1 MLRPGVR
8 EHEIVAMAMQRLFE
22 LGSEQVEAINAVSG
36 DRCNPHPHV
45 FSDRLLRPGD
55 QAFFDVIHSFM
66 GYRTCYYRTFNVGG
80 VTQSQIDA
88 YKQCREWLDNAIE
101 LVRPGTT
108 TDQIAA
114 VWPTAQELGFPDEQ
128 ACFGLQFGHGLGVG
142 LYEAPMISRVHS
154 LEHPIEIEEGMVF
167 ALETYCAASDGESAA
182 RIEEEVVV
190 TSTGTASSR
199 SSPPT
204 SCSSA
209 ARPTCA
215 APTCSSASPR
225 LSEHVRG
232 IEMGRVQDR
241 VVIVTGGAGGI
252 GAATCQA
259 VAAEGA
265 KVVVADLD
273 ASAAQAVADA
283 IVASG
288 GTAVSVGV
296 DVTDRV
302 QVQAMV
308 QKAVDSFG
316 ALNVIFNNAGMN
328 RPRNFMDIDEENFES
343 IVRVNAWGVI
353 VCTQEAAKQMIAQ
366 GSGGKIINTG
376 SIAGRQG
383 FWDFVPYCVAKF
395 GVRRHHPGDGP
406 RPHRARHH
414 RQRVRARRRRHARCG
429 SASTRTSARS
439 TPSPRNRT
447 RCASSQPARSWDAP
461 PHQRELTPFL
471 VYLASPE
478 SDYMTGQMYMVD
490 GGQVLV

>member
-1 MLRPGVR
+1 
-8 EHEIVAMAMQRLFE
+8 
-22 LGSEQVEAINAVSG
+22 
-36 DRCNPHPHV
+36 
-45 FSDRLLRPGD
+45 
-55 QAFFDVIHSFM
+55 
-66 GYRTCYYRTFNVGG
+66 
-80 VTQSQIDA
+80 
-88 YKQCREWLDNAIE
+88 
-101 LVRPGTT
+101 
-108 TDQIAA
+108 
-114 VWPTAQELGFPDEQ
+114 
-128 ACFGLQFGHGLGVG
+128 
-142 LYEAPMISRVHS
+142 
-154 LEHPIEIEEGMVF
+154 
-167 ALETYCAASDGESAA
+167 
-182 RIEEEVVV
+182 
-190 TSTGTASSR
+190 
-199 SSPPT
+199 
-204 SCSSA
+204 
-209 ARPTCA
+209 
-215 APTCSSASPR
+215 
-225 LSEHVRG
+225 
-232 IEMGRVQDR
+232 MGRVQDR

-288 GTAVSVGV
+288 GSAVSVGV

-302 QVQAMV
+302 QVQAMI

-395 GVRRHHPGDGP
+395 GVLAITQATARGLIEHGITVNAFAPGVVDTPMWIGLNEDIREIHAHPAESDPMREFATGTLIG
-406 RPHRARHH
+406 RPA
-414 RQRVRARRRRHARCG
+414 
-429 SASTRTSARS
+429 
-439 TPSPRNRT
+439 
-447 RCASSQPARSWDAP
+447 AP
-461 PHQRELTPFL
+461 GELTPFL